1 MSLTLSPGQVS
12 NADSDLGVEFGT
24 QKPTGLVRQALPL
37 KRSEHE
43 NGINSFSFTPPQAY
57 RLDDKSPLAVPGASP
72 THRHEGDAAAG
83 QQASVT
89 HAAMVSQLADVS
101 VPTWAQAAQAA
112 PSASASSS
120 SMSGRANVP
129 EVPLWSAGAP
139 NGATVAPLPG
149 MPAPQSGNGNPNK
162 RRIFLRYVQ
171 GDSPQIDL
179 ANLTGGQ
186 GNPVIIQVVTPGG
199 RAEQNGVKAGA
210 VIRSINA
217 STTFKAFPAW
227 QVRAMLHAPV
237 TVEVEQD
244 MVLSPAS
251 PRCKEIRLTRKS
263 ELKLGIAPRNGAWSH
278 KDNVLLAEEVVFKP
292 RTAPLWISSHRRD
305 LPGSVPEGRIMVD
318 AIDLPT
324 GPSADPVIYEL
335 RRPEAHRLVDNAVR
349 TAWATVSK
357 EADHVARVPRG
368 SRARSHSP
376 LCGLEECL
384 PQWAG
389 GPMTPSP
396 SFDRTWRW
404 PDPGLRPVSPRQRG
418 AAPKGYPVPRS
429 PRQWQSSG
437 QPPSWASL
445 HAPNGQDSP
454 PQLPPLPAASRG
466 LWQDGVSSPLKW
478 VSPALAPLF
487 GFAAASPQSSRGLR
501 SPSASPRGR
510 SSSPKPQ
517 KARGD
522 TRDVFDDE
530 HLGPQPP
537 VIGADD
543 GDEWGGRLLQHQ
555 L

>member
-1 MSLTLSPGQVS
+1 
-12 NADSDLGVEFGT
+12 
-24 QKPTGLVRQALPL
+24 
-37 KRSEHE
+37 
-43 NGINSFSFTPPQAY
+43 
-57 RLDDKSPLAVPGASP
+57 
-72 THRHEGDAAAG
+72 
-83 QQASVT
+83 
-89 HAAMVSQLADVS
+89 
-101 VPTWAQAAQAA
+101 
-112 PSASASSS
+112 
-120 SMSGRANVP
+120 
-129 EVPLWSAGAP
+129 
-139 NGATVAPLPG
+139 
-149 MPAPQSGNGNPNK
+149 
-162 RRIFLRYVQ
+162 
-171 GDSPQIDL
+171 
-179 ANLTGGQ
+179 
-186 GNPVIIQVVTPGG
+186 
-199 RAEQNGVKAGA
+199 
-210 VIRSINA
+210 
-217 STTFKAFPAW
+217 
-227 QVRAMLHAPV
+227 
-237 TVEVEQD
+237 

-305 LPGSVPEGRIMVD
+305 LPGSVPEGRILVD
-318 AIDLPT
+318 TIDLPS
-324 GPSADPVIYEL
+324 GPSAGPGPVIYEL

-396 SFDRTWRW
+396 SFDGTWRW

-418 AAPKGYPVPRS
+418 ANAAPKGYPLPRS

-466 LWQDGVSSPLKW
+466 VWQDGVSSPLKW

-487 GFAAASPQSSRGLR
+487 GFAASSPQSSRGMR

-530 HLGPQPP
+530 HLGPQTPD
-537 VIGADD
+537 IGADD
-543 GDEWGGRLLQHQ
+543 GEEWGGRLLQHQ